1 MLISR
6 TITSTI
12 IGSLKERDLVEVAAT
27 PGSGL
32 STLLSG
38 LVERSPFGR
47 GVLIQG
53 SLPRAAAALVAASES
68 AALIAVDDADD
79 SVAALAAELSASR
92 PAATGGPR
100 FVVGRR
106 RRPLAAAQRLAWVG
120 RLAAGDGAPAAR
132 AAAVA
137 AAPACDEAIPL
148 GPLSLFE
155 AGPGSLKKHWFRG
168 GFPGAYFA
176 ADDAAAMDYL
186 QAYAGSL
193 ADELAS
199 RRRDGLRRADALA
212 IFSELAAAQGR
223 AFNASAAAV
232 RLGTTAPTVERF
244 VSRLTAL
251 GLIRYLPARQAA
263 KARAQPRIYFRD
275 QGLAHALLGA
285 RSASDAILHG
295 QEAAASWQAY
305 AVEQVTVAIAAGE
318 PAGAPQPASAAA
330 PRPELYYVES
340 PDRASLDLIL
350 ARDGRPLACAV
361 FRRFPSQ
368 AAPRGAGNLAE
379 RIGIERRFV
388 VCPEGRPRPL
398 TRGFVELGLA
408 RFIELAAGW

>member
-6 TITSTI
+6 TITSAI
-12 IGSLKERDLVEVAAT
+12 IRSLKDRDLIEVEAT

-53 SLPRAAAALVAASES
+53 GLPHAAAALVAASES
-68 AALIAVDDADD
+68 AALIAVDDADE
-79 SVAALAAELSASR
+79 SVAALSAELSASR
-92 PAATGGPR
+92 PSSAGGPR

-106 RRPLAAAQRLAWVG
+106 RSPLASTR
-120 RLAAGDGAPAAR
+120 RLAAVRDLAADDGAPPAIE
-132 AAAVA
+132 AAVA
-137 AAPACDEAIPL
+137 SVPSCAEAVSL

-168 GFPGAYFA
+168 GLPGAYFA
-176 ADDAAAMDYL
+176 AEEAAAMDYL

-212 IFSELAAAQGR
+212 LLSDLAAGQGR
-223 AFNASAAAV
+223 AFNAYAAAV
-232 RLGTTAPTVERF
+232 RIGATAPTVERF
-244 VSRLTAL
+244 VSRLAAL
-251 GLIRYLPARQAA
+251 GLIRYLPAWPAA
-263 KARAQPRIYFRD
+263 KARARPRLYLRD
-275 QGLAHALLGA
+275 QGLAHALQGA

-295 QEAAASWQAY
+295 QEAAASWQSY
-305 AVEQVTVAIAAGE
+305 ALEQVAAAH
-318 PAGAPQPASAAA
+318 AGRNAPDAPPNSSAAA
-330 PRPELYYVES
+330 PRPELYHAES
-340 PDRASLDLIL
+340 PDGAALDLVL

-379 RIGIERRFV
+379 RFGIERRFV

-408 RFIELAAGW
+408 RFIELSAGW

>member
-6 TITSTI
+6 TITSAI
-12 IGSLKERDLVEVAAT
+12 IRGLKERDLVEVAAT

-47 GVLIQG
+47 GVLIRG
-53 SLPRAAAALVAASES
+53 SLPHAAAALVAASES
-68 AALIAVDDADD
+68 AALIAVDDADE

-92 PAATGGPR
+92 PSSAGGPR

-106 RRPLAAAQRLAWVG
+106 RRPLAAAR
-120 RLAAGDGAPAAR
+120 RLAAGDGAQSTEASAGT
-132 AAAVA
+132 AAVA
-137 AAPACDEAIPL
+137 AAPACSETISL

-155 AGPGSLKKHWFRG
+155 AGPGSLKKHLLRG
-168 GFPGAYFA
+168 GLPGAYFA
-176 ADDAAAMDYL
+176 DDDAAAMDYL

-199 RRRDGLRRADALA
+199 RRRDGLRRADSLA
-212 IFSELAAAQGR
+212 IFSDLAAVQGR
-223 AFNASAAAV
+223 AFNASAAAI
-232 RLGTTAPTVERF
+232 RIGTTAPTVERF
-244 VSRLTAL
+244 VSRIEAL
-251 GLIRYLPARQAA
+251 GLIRYLPAWPAA
-263 KARAQPRIYFRD
+263 KARGRPRLYLRD

-285 RSASDAILHG
+285 RSASDAIVHG
-295 QEAAASWQAY
+295 HEAAASWQAY
-305 AVEQVTVAIAAGE
+305 AVEQVAAAIAAGE
-318 PAGAPQPASAAA
+318 PAGAPPPASAAA
-330 PRPELYYVES
+330 PRPGLYHAES
-340 PDRASLDLIL
+340 LDGAALDLIL

-379 RIGIERRFV
+379 RLGIERRFV

-398 TRGFVELGLA
+398 TRGFVELGLP
-408 RFIELAAGW
+408 RFIELAAGG

>member
-6 TITSTI
+6 AITSAI
-12 IGSLKERDLVEVAAT
+12 IRSLKERDLIEVAAT

-32 STLLSG
+32 STLLTG

-47 GVLIQG
+47 GVLIRG

-79 SVAALAAELSASR
+79 GVAALSAELSASR

-106 RRPLAAAQRLAWVG
+106 RRPLAAARRLVSAG
-120 RLAAGDGAPAAR
+120 RLAAGDGVPAAK
-132 AAAVA
+132 AAAIASV
-137 AAPACDEAIPL
+137 PACAEAASL

-168 GFPGAYFA
+168 GLPGAYFA

-212 IFSELAAAQGR
+212 LLSDLAAGQGR

-244 VSRLTAL
+244 VSRLVAL
-251 GLIRYLPARQAA
+251 GLIRYLPAWPAA
-263 KARAQPRIYFRD
+263 KARAQPRLYLRD
-275 QGLAHALLGA
+275 QGLAHALQGA
-285 RSASDAILHG
+285 RSASDAIVHG
-295 QEAAASWQAY
+295 QEAAAGWQAY
-305 AVEQVTVAIAAGE
+305 AVEQVAAAIAAGA
-318 PAGAPQPASAAA
+318 PASAPPPASAAA
-330 PRPELYYVES
+330 PRPELYHAES
-340 PDRASLDLIL
+340 PDGAALDLVL
-350 ARDGRPLACAV
+350 ARDGLPLACAV
-361 FRRFPSQ
+361 FKRFPSQ
-368 AAPRGAGNLAE
+368 AAPRGAGNLVD
-379 RIGIERRFV
+379 RLGVGRRFV
-388 VCPEGRPRPL
+388 VCPGGRPRPL

>member
-6 TITSTI
+6 TITSAI
-12 IGSLKERDLVEVAAT
+12 IRSLKEYDLVEVAAT

-32 STLLSG
+32 STLLGG

-53 SLPRAAAALVAASES
+53 GLPRAAAALVAASES

-79 SVAALAAELSASR
+79 GVAALSAELSASR
-92 PAATGGPR
+92 PANAGGPR

-106 RRPLAAAQRLAWVG
+106 RRPLAPARRLAWAG
-120 RLAAGDGAPAAR
+120 RLAAGDGAPAAG
-132 AAAVA
+132 AAAESVS
-137 AAPACDEAIPL
+137 L
-148 GPLSLFE
+148 GLLSLFE
-155 AGPGSLKKHWFRG
+155 AGSGSLKKHWFRG
-168 GFPGAYFA
+168 GLPGAYFA

-212 IFSELAAAQGR
+212 LLSDLAAGQGR
-223 AFNASAAAV
+223 AFNAYAAAV
-232 RLGTTAPTVERF
+232 RIGTTAPTVERF
-244 VSRLTAL
+244 VSRIEAL
-251 GLIRYLPARQAA
+251 GLIRYLSAWPSAAARS
-263 KARAQPRIYFRD
+263 RPRLYLRD
-275 QGLAHALLGA
+275 QGLAHALQGA
-285 RSASDAILHG
+285 RSASDAIVHG
-295 QEAAASWQAY
+295 HEAAAGWRTY
-305 AVEQVTVAIAAGE
+305 AVEQVAAAIDARA
-318 PAGAPQPASAAA
+318 PADSPLPASASA
-330 PRPELYYVES
+330 PRPELYHAES
-340 PDRASLDLIL
+340 PDGAALDLVL
-350 ARDGRPLACAV
+350 ARDYRPLACAV

-379 RIGIERRFV
+379 RLGIERRFV

-398 TRGFVELGLA
+398 TRGFVELGLP
-408 RFIELAAGW
+408 RFIELAAGG

>member
-6 TITSTI
+6 VITSTI
-12 IGSLKERDLVEVAAT
+12 IRSLKERELIEVAAT

-47 GVLIQG
+47 GVLIRG
-53 SLPRAAAALVAASES
+53 ALPRAAAELVAASES
-68 AALIAVDDADD
+68 AALVAVDDADD
-79 SVAALAAELSASR
+79 GVAALAVELSASR
-92 PAATGGPR
+92 PAAAGGPR
-100 FVVGRR
+100 FIVGRR
-106 RRPLAAAQRLAWVG
+106 RRPLASAG
-120 RLAAGDGAPAAR
+120 RLATGEGAPASEGSAEASAQAR
-132 AAAVA
+132 VEAV
-137 AAPACDEAIPL
+137 PL

-155 AGPGSLKKHWFRG
+155 AGTGSLKKHWFRG
-168 GFPGAYFA
+168 GLPGAYFA

-212 IFSELAAAQGR
+212 LLNDLAAAQGR
-223 AFNASAAAV
+223 VFNAYAAAV
-232 RLGTTAPTVERF
+232 RIGTTAPTVERF
-244 VSRLTAL
+244 VSRLAAL
-251 GLIRYLPARQAA
+251 GLIQYLPAWPAA
-263 KARAQPRIYFRD
+263 KARAQPRLYLRD
-275 QGLAHALLGA
+275 QGLAHALQGA
-285 RSASDAILHG
+285 RSASDAIVHG

-305 AVEQVTVAIAAGE
+305 AAEQVAAAIAARD
-318 PAGAPQPASAAA
+318 PAGALPPAATAA
-330 PRPELYYVES
+330 PRPALYHV
-340 PDRASLDLIL
+340 ASADGAALDLVL
-350 ARDGRPLACAV
+350 ARGGRPLACAA

-379 RIGIERRFV
+379 RLGIERRFV
-388 VCPEGRPRPL
+388 VCPEGRLRPL

-408 RFIELAAGW
+408 RFLELAAGW

>member
-6 TITSTI
+6 TITSAI
-12 IGSLKERDLVEVAAT
+12 IRSLKERDLVEVAAT

-53 SLPRAAAALVAASES
+53 SSPRAAAALVTASES
-68 AALIAVDDADD
+68 ADLVAVDDADE
-79 SVAALAAELSASR
+79 SVAALAAKLSTSR
-92 PAATGGPR
+92 PANAGGPR

-106 RRPLAAAQRLAWVG
+106 RRPLAAVASAS
-120 RLAAGDGAPAAR
+120 APFE
-132 AAAVA
+132 AVSLDA
-137 AAPACDEAIPL
+137 
-148 GPLSLFE
+148 LSLFE

-168 GFPGAYFA
+168 GLPGAYFA
-176 ADDAAAMDYL
+176 DDDAAAMDCL
-186 QAYAGSL
+186 QAYAGGL

-212 IFSELAAAQGR
+212 LFSDLAAGQGR
-223 AFNASAAAV
+223 TYNASGAAV
-232 RLGTTAPTVERF
+232 RIGATAPTIERF
-244 VSRLTAL
+244 VSRLVAL
-251 GLIRYLPARQAA
+251 GLIRYLPAWPAA
-263 KARAQPRIYFRD
+263 KARAKPRLYLRD

-295 QEAAASWQAY
+295 HEAAASWQAY
-305 AVEQVTVAIAAGE
+305 AVEQAAAAIAARAS
-318 PAGAPQPASAAA
+318 PAAPPRASAAA
-330 PRPELYYVES
+330 PRPRLSFAES
-340 PDRASLDLIL
+340 PDGAALDLIL

-379 RIGIERRFV
+379 RLGIERRFV

-408 RFIELAAGW
+408 RFLELAAGW